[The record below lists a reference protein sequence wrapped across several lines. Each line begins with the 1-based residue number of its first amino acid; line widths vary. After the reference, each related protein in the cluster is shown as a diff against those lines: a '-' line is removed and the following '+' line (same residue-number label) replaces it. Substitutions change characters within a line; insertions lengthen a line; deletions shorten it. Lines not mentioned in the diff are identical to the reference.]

1 MGCSQICTQNV
12 PICTKK
18 IPTKSINTG
27 FVGIYLFIQTLL
39 CKVVFMYLEMLS
51 LPKQFIYVLLSISF
65 LLFSFFLL
73 SFYCHPNLT
82 LLSQQPPVQ
91 LVVCYK
97 PSKGLCYCS
106 PQRAVPQ
113 AFLLVRYKAVLLESS
128 FLNSSACSFI
138 YFCTASSVI
147 LPIVST

>member
-1 MGCSQICTQNV
+1 MGTQVV
-12 PICTKK
+12 PIHHCFSNKLSKDTHTPVDVLFLCPPLNINKNFKFIK
-18 IPTKSINTG
+18 IRRSN
-27 FVGIYLFIQTLL
+27 
-39 CKVVFMYLEMLS
+39 ME
-51 LPKQFIYVLLSISF
+51 KQSASNSKIKYF
-65 LLFSFFLL
+65 
-73 SFYCHPNLT
+73 
-82 LLSQQPPVQ
+82 LSQQPPVQ

-106 PQRAVPQ
+106 PQRAVSQ

-128 FLNSSACSFI
+128 FLDSSACSFI

>member
-1 MGCSQICTQNV
+1 MCRFLLHV
-12 PICTKK
+12 
-18 IPTKSINTG
+18 
-27 FVGIYLFIQTLL
+27 YDTL
-39 CKVVFMYLEMLS
+39 K
-51 LPKQFIYVLLSISF
+51 LPKKASEFPEISKG
-65 LLFSFFLL
+65 FSPKKAGHIESPLQYL
-73 SFYCHPNLT
+73 YPLVETN
-82 LLSQQPPVQ
+82 LSQQPPVQ

-106 PQRAVPQ
+106 PQRAVSQ

-128 FLNSSACSFI
+128 FLDSSACSFI

>member
-1 MGCSQICTQNV
+1 MNYSPAVNIVEIYSVIILAPSLFKWVISHQYALDCCTISI
-12 PICTKK
+12 PLRSKK
-18 IPTKSINTG
+18 AK
-27 FVGIYLFIQTLL
+27 FLY
-39 CKVVFMYLEMLS
+39 VF
-51 LPKQFIYVLLSISF
+51 SISRTIGTNT
-65 LLFSFFLL
+65 SF
-73 SFYCHPNLT
+73 HT
-82 LLSQQPPVQ
+82 LSQQPPVQ

-106 PQRAVPQ
+106 PQRAVSQ

-128 FLNSSACSFI
+128 FLDSSACSFI

>member
-1 MGCSQICTQNV
+1 MNTSSNPDCSNLFYAHLLALRTRSIPRSKSSVNSDFLNSPNLNLSKRII
-12 PICTKK
+12 PI
-18 IPTKSINTG
+18 
-27 FVGIYLFIQTLL
+27 FH
-39 CKVVFMYLEMLS
+39 
-51 LPKQFIYVLLSISF
+51 SIS
-65 LLFSFFLL
+65 
-73 SFYCHPNLT
+73 
-82 LLSQQPPVQ
+82 SQQPPVQ

-106 PQRAVPQ
+106 PQRAVSQ

-128 FLNSSACSFI
+128 FLDSSACSFI

>member
-1 MGCSQICTQNV
+1 MRINSILGASESLYQEDR
-12 PICTKK
+12 
-18 IPTKSINTG
+18 SINTVWLPTIKSDEPTDS
-27 FVGIYLFIQTLL
+27 FSINCPYLFVPFTLSRL
-39 CKVVFMYLEMLS
+39 RSPARIFC
-51 LPKQFIYVLLSISF
+51 ISPRVN
-65 LLFSFFLL
+65 SV
-73 SFYCHPNLT
+73 
-82 LLSQQPPVQ
+82 LSQQPPVQ

-106 PQRAVPQ
+106 PQRTVPQ

-128 FLNSSACSFI
+128 FLDSSACSFI

>member
-1 MGCSQICTQNV
+1 MLISGEDGIRTHAPFRTNGFQDRLVMTTSIPLRVLVSNQCRNNITICFHQ
-12 PICTKK
+12 CQHFF
-18 IPTKSINTG
+18 S
-27 FVGIYLFIQTLL
+27 LF
-39 CKVVFMYLEMLS
+39 
-51 LPKQFIYVLLSISF
+51 
-65 LLFSFFLL
+65 
-73 SFYCHPNLT
+73 
-82 LLSQQPPVQ
+82 LSQQPPVQ

-106 PQRAVPQ
+106 PQRAVSQ

-128 FLNSSACSFI
+128 FLDSSACSFI